1 MKKNHVNLWIHNG
14 SECQTVSTLI
24 FFSINTI
31 FVCVCKEKRVIFN
44 GRYSYSAAS
53 RGDTC
58 LKFTQS
64 IFVSLL
70 ISVSPTRS
78 EQWGKMQVQHVLW
91 LADASAGRPRHD
103 LRGVQTIMTAARN
116 RIAVATW
123 FICRWGGADGVKTAL
138 FPTPQTVRFS
148 TIRWTLRECRRL
160 EESFFLRVTQQSY
173 SNLQCNSIIQREQV
187 TDRTRC
193 SLIKLQHRA
202 AHAQCPVF
210 YMSCSFR
217 NKHDH
222 PWSLVFT
229 CINDLQWRSFEVFL
243 VQHDSHRKIY
253 SLWYWSNLQVSTFSH
268 CSYHWDVLQDGW
280 GNYLRWLPSTP
291 IKAPPQMAQASA
303 SWDAETG
310 VGIYVNCS
318 CYPVISDNFNPD
330 VFVNYSV
337 DS

>member
-1 MKKNHVNLWIHNG
+1 MSNCVNANFLQYTHN
-14 SECQTVSTLI
+14 
-24 FFSINTI
+24 FS
-31 FVCVCKEKRVIFN
+31 VCVKKKGWYLTAATVILLL
-44 GRYSYSAAS
+44 SAAS

-64 IFVSLL
+64 ILVSLL

-103 LRGVQTIMTAARN
+103 LREVQTIMTAARN

-187 TDRTRC
+187 TDRTRS

-210 YMSCSFR
+210 CMSCSFR

-243 VQHDSHRKIY
+243 VQNDSHHRSI
-253 SLWYWSNLQVSTFSH
+253 H
-268 CSYHWDVLQDGW
+268 CGTEATSRWAPLVIAPTTEMYFRMDEVIICAGCHPPLLKLH
-280 GNYLRWLPSTP
+280 LRWHKPLLVGTP
-291 IKAPPQMAQASA
+291 RP
-303 SWDAETG
+303 EL
-310 VGIYVNCS
+310 
-318 CYPVISDNFNPD
+318 
-330 VFVNYSV
+330 VFM
-337 DS
+337 